1 MGELTRRR
9 AFAEE
14 QQPRPWIALTL
25 GRTLENFLSMR
36 LVGRRV
42 GVGGVPLAQ
51 AAAMVSLRA
60 AIWLP
65 VGKVPVVARAVAM
78 DSLRA
83 AVWSRAAISLYHS
96 SADAAIPGTSIK
108 S

>member
-1 MGELTRRR
+1 MPKLLSALIMIFGLVCCLIALGHIVFGEL
-9 AFAEE
+9 
-14 QQPRPWIALTL
+14 
-25 GRTLENFLSMR
+25 LSMR
-36 LVGRRV
+36 LTGRRV

-83 AVWSRAAISLYHS
+83 AVWSRAAISLCHS
-96 SADAAIPGTSIK
+96 SADTAIPGTSIK